1 MCTVP
6 IALSDD
12 FNDIISVAEQVSKII
27 YFYRL
32 DLYQL
37 TYLNKNK
44 DGMRIGFTKNWI
56 H

>member
-1 MCTVP
+1 VCTVP

-12 FNDIISVAEQVSKII
+12 FNDIIGVAEQVSKII

-37 TYLNKNK
+37 TYLNKN
-44 DGMRIGFTKNWI
+44 
-56 H
+56 